1 MANISVLHITLI
13 KSSFSCCSVKRTAW
27 TYSCDRAS
35 IAARWTWLLSQ
46 ISDLEYKKRQHEE
59 LYQKIKSSKG
69 AVSLKKSCDELS
81 DKDVNIE
88 KEEEEDS
95 TCRTRP
101 FDRTTFRKRKL
112 LQTAN
117 VHTISKKAARPR

>member
-1 MANISVLHITLI
+1 M
-13 KSSFSCCSVKRTAW
+13 FSAKRAAW

-69 AVSLKKSCDELS
+69 SVSLKSSWDELS
-81 DKDVNIE
+81 E
-88 KEEEEDS
+88 KEVNMEKVEES
-95 TCRTRP
+95 SCRTRP
-101 FDRTTFRKRKL
+101 FERTTFRKRKL

-117 VHTISKKAARPR
+117 VHTISKKAARPRYVILQIFKKSFFILQ

>member
-1 MANISVLHITLI
+1 M
-13 KSSFSCCSVKRTAW
+13 FSRAKRAAW

-35 IAARWTWLLSQ
+35 IASRWTWLLSQ

-69 AVSLKKSCDELS
+69 AVSFKMAGDEGLE
-81 DKDVNIE
+81 KDVNMEEE
-88 KEEEEDS
+88 KEEPS
-95 TCRTRP
+95 ACRTRP
-101 FDRTTFRKRKL
+101 FDRTSFRKRKL

>member
-1 MANISVLHITLI
+1 M
-13 KSSFSCCSVKRTAW
+13 KRAAW
-27 TYSCDRAS
+27 TYSYDRAS

-59 LYQKIKSSKG
+59 LYQKVKSSKG
-69 AVSLKKSCDELS
+69 AVSLKKSCDEIS

-88 KEEEEDS
+88 KKEGEES
-95 TCRTRP
+95 ACRTRP
-101 FDRTTFRKRKL
+101 FERATFRKRKL
-112 LQTAN
+112 LQTEN